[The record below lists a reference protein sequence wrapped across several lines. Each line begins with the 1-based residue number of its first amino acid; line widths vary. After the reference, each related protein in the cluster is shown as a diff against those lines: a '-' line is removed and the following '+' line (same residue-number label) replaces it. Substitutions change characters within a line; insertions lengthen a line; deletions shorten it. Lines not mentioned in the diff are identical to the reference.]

1 MPKASILKEWGGDLD
16 FDMGAYV
23 RWRAEAQILKSLLS
37 FFFLYIF
44 YTYIFCDMG
53 AYIRWRA
60 EAQILKVSFL
70 VPLCGRMNKALNL
83 ETCHMR
89 RRIHVI

>member
-44 YTYIFCDMG
+44 YTYIFVIWERIYG
-53 AYIRWRA
+53 G
-60 EAQILKVSFL
+60 E
-70 VPLCGRMNKALNL
+70 
-83 ETCHMR
+83 R
-89 RRIHVI
+89 RHKFSKSAF